1 MDKAYPLETSGLYV
15 EMIINI
21 NTPAFQISK
30 NKLRVS
36 EQRSK
41 CRITAILKVKTDII
55 ANISRA
61 GMFVIMSVEAFR
73 TDMIVLIGDIIMCF
87 PSD

>member
-41 CRITAILKVKTDII
+41 
-55 ANISRA
+55 
-61 GMFVIMSVEAFR
+61 
-73 TDMIVLIGDIIMCF
+73 
-87 PSD
+87 